1 MGVLE
6 DGRIGGLTLCLW
18 GKYCARHGLIYPVL
32 FHMLDTAAVAGE
44 LWDRLLTGP
53 QRAAVAAGLGMSR
66 VQARRVVMFIA
77 GLHDL
82 GKVSRFQACEPVA
95 WARVSDELRA
105 DAGRWRLMRHERA
118 SAHALV
124 GILVEMGYELSG
136 DASPAVRMA
145 QIAGGHHGRFPQLD
159 VHGAASVRRVQVELG
174 GQLWQEIRYRYAAQ
188 VRHLTGAE
196 AVPEQV
202 SVTAAVLVTGL
213 VMVADRLAS
222 QRKVWALRADTPAY
236 GAAQHFAWARW
247 KAREVVEESR
257 LARIDLPVLPF
268 PAAHPDLRAPNPLQ
282 ASILDSLPRLA
293 GARGAGI
300 VLVTDGTGAGKTV
313 TALEAAR
320 ILNDACGSRG
330 LCFLLPTTA
339 TADAVYDTLC
349 GYLHAH
355 RPTPAVL
362 TLVHNHSWLN
372 AAYSDEMLAPGDV
385 PACTGDY
392 PFTGEDDDDDC
403 RPTGN
408 GGKSG
413 TWRRILPD
421 GWVRGWDRALLAQF
435 TVATVDQAL
444 MAGLPVR
451 DSALRMLSLSGKCVV
466 VDEAHALTAFSRR
479 ILLRLLHWLGS
490 LRTPVIVLSATLPGQ
505 TARELVYSYLTGAG
519 HRRRDLIAREDE
531 FTVPYP
537 GWLFADAA
545 TAQPAVIPA
554 DVRTQHAAAQQRT
567 ITLRLTPARYR
578 RLDIPARRARTG
590 ERLAR
595 IAAAV
600 GPVARLGGCAVI
612 VCATVADAQDTYRYL
627 QQFLEWPAGPQDLLL
642 VHARFPGQ
650 YLERALAQVRTQLGP
665 FGPRPER
672 LVVVTTSL
680 LELSLNI
687 DADLVVSD
695 LTPLARLIQ
704 RAGRLW
710 RFEQAWQNDR
720 PPGITP
726 RPSWIQARGPRL
738 TVLHPVDHDRTT
750 LLPDAWA
757 TTDHPYL
764 QHASAYLLTLPGHQ
778 RITLPEHAQHL
789 VELIHQSGLPA
800 TWSGSLAA
808 LHEQHLAAERA
819 QEHTSN
825 THLIPPHDRVASLS
839 DLHRQKLTA
848 AQAATRPHDRPRR
861 VLASYQRPGH
871 PPTLDTAGRCPLPQ
885 GPHLHPA
892 AIRTVLQHTV
902 PVPSAW
908 AAAATQDHHGPDAWQ
923 QHPLLADLVLL
934 PHDPDRPHPVQLG
947 CHQLHLDDELGLIHG
962 ETAPAAH

>member
-1 MGVLE
+1 MGVVE
-6 DGRIGGLTLCLW
+6 ESRVKGLSLCLW

-44 LWDRLLTGP
+44 LWDRLLTGA
-53 QRAAVAAGLGMSR
+53 QRAAITRGLGMSEA
-66 VQARRVVMFIA
+66 QARRVLMFIA

-95 WARVSDELRA
+95 WARVSDALRA
-105 DAGRWRLMRHERA
+105 DTGRWRLMRHERA

-124 GILVEMGYELSG
+124 GILAEMGYELSD

-159 VHGAASVRRVQVELG
+159 VHGAASTRRVQADLG
-174 GQLWQEIRYRYAAQ
+174 GRLWQEIRSRYAAQ

-196 AVPEQV
+196 AVPAQV
-202 SVTAAVLVTGL
+202 SVTAAVLMTGL
-213 VMVADRLAS
+213 VMAADRLAS
-222 QRKVWALRADTPAY
+222 QRKVWAPRADMPAY
-236 GAAQHFAWARW
+236 GAAEHFAWACW

-257 LARIDLPVLPF
+257 LARIELPELPF
-268 PAAHPDLRAPNPLQ
+268 SAAHPGLRTPNPLQ
-282 ASILDSLPRLA
+282 ASVLDRLPQLA

-300 VLVTDGTGAGKTV
+300 LLVTDGTGAGKTV

-320 ILNDACGSRG
+320 ILNDACGTRG

-339 TADAVYDTLC
+339 TADAAYDTLC
-349 GYLHAH
+349 GYLRAH
-355 RPTPAVL
+355 RPTLAML

-372 AAYSDEMLAPGDV
+372 AAYTDEMLAPGDV
-385 PACTGDY
+385 PACTGDD
-392 PFTGEDDDDDC
+392 PHSDAEDEDEDDGC
-403 RPTGN
+403 RPAGN
-408 GGKSG
+408 SGKGG

-444 MAGLPVR
+444 MAALPVR
-451 DSALRMLSLSGKCVV
+451 DSALRMLSLSGKCVI

-479 ILLRLLHWLGS
+479 ILSRLLHWLGS
-490 LRTPVIVLSATLPGQ
+490 LRVPVVVLSATLPGGV
-505 TARELVYSYLTGAG
+505 ARELVYAYLAGAG
-519 HRRRDLIAREDE
+519 HRRRDLMARADE

-545 TAQPAVIPA
+545 TAQVALIPA
-554 DVRTQHAAAQQRT
+554 DAGTQHAAAQQRT
-567 ITLRLTPARYR
+567 ITLRLRPAHYR
-578 RLDIPARRARTG
+578 RLDDPARRARTG

-595 IAAAV
+595 IAAEVA
-600 GPVARLGGCAVI
+600 PVARLGGCAVI

-627 QQFLEWPAGPQDLLL
+627 QRFVEWPAGPQELLL
-642 VHARFPGQ
+642 VHARFPGH
-650 YLERALAQVRTQLGP
+650 YLERALAQVRTRLGP
-665 FGPRPER
+665 TGPRPER

-687 DADLVVSD
+687 DADLMVSD
-695 LTPLARLIQ
+695 LSSLARLIQ

-710 RFEQAWQNDR
+710 RFEQTWQNER
-720 PPGITP
+720 PYGITP
-726 RPSWIQARGPRL
+726 RPHWIRARGPRL

-764 QHASAYLLTLPGHQ
+764 QHATAHLLTIPGHHQITLPG
-778 RITLPEHAQHL
+778 HAQHL
-789 VELIHQSGLPA
+789 VELIHQSGRPA
-800 TWSGSLAA
+800 TWTDHLAA

-819 QEHTSN
+819 EEHTSSA
-825 THLIPPHDRVASLS
+825 HLVPPHDRVASLS

-848 AQAATRPHDRPRR
+848 AQAATRPHDRPGR
-861 VLASYQRPGH
+861 VLACYRH
-871 PPTLDTAGRCPLPQ
+871 RDRLPTLDAAGQLPLPQ
-885 GPHLHPA
+885 GLHLSPA
-892 AIRTVLQHTV
+892 AIRTVLQHCV
-902 PVPSAW
+902 PVPSSW
-908 AAAATQDHHGPDAWQ
+908 VAAAAQEHQGPEAWQ

-934 PHDPDRPHPVQLG
+934 PHEPDRPQEARLG
-947 CHQLHLDDELGLIHG
+947 RHQLYIDDELGLIHT
-962 ETAPAAH
+962 ETV